1 MAECVIAVAFDDE
14 VTDREKLAQSI
25 DAESKKHGGPV
36 RLYTEGFQPSG
47 WPKAEVTITI
57 RQS

>member
-1 MAECVIAVAFDDE
+1 MAECVIAVAFDDSDINGDE
-14 VTDREKLAQSI
+14 LARTI
-25 DAESKKHGGPV
+25 DDATKNKGFAV